1 MRITHSMMTG
11 TFLANLNRTLSRM
24 GTQQSQLAS
33 NRRITRL
40 SDDPIGT
47 INALAIR
54 KKLNRLEQYQKNVS
68 DAQAWLT
75 QSETALSDINEVLKS
90 AYEQAIEASNDTMA
104 QVDRDAVAS
113 YIEQLRDHLFQTG
126 NSTFG
131 DKYIFGGNN
140 TTTTPFTYAAD
151 GTVLYNSVDLG
162 HPTPADLS
170 LLGSQ
175 SPSFGIGPGKTIRVS
190 LTGIEVM
197 GHGAD
202 NLFQVFDGL
211 ISSLRSGDTAGISA
225 GAGTISRKQ
234 NDLLSRMADIGG
246 QTNRLEFVTS
256 RYELDRINTRMVQSE
271 IEDID
276 TAEVIM
282 QYKTAESVYMAA
294 LSTGSKII
302 QPSLLDFLR

>member
-90 AYEQAIEASNDTMA
+90 AYEQAVGASNETMA

-113 YIEQLRDHLFQTG
+113 YMDQLRDTFFRQATPRWRQIHFWRQQLRRQRRTHRQTE
-126 NSTFG
+126 
-131 DKYIFGGNN
+131 
-140 TTTTPFTYAAD
+140 
-151 GTVLYNSVDLG
+151 TVLYNGVDLA
-162 HPTPADLS
+162 HPTPADLA
-170 LLGSQ
+170 LLSNQ
-175 SPSFGIGPGKTIRVS
+175 SPSFEIGPGKTIRVAM
-190 LTGIEVM
+190 TGIEVM
-197 GHGAD
+197 GHGSD
-202 NLFQVFDGL
+202 NLYQVFDGL
-211 ISSLRSGDTAGISA
+211 IASLRSGDTAGISA
-225 GAGTISRKQ
+225 GAGMISNKQ
-234 NDLLSRMADIGG
+234 NELLSRMADIGG

-256 RYELDRINTRMVQSE
+256 RYELDQINTRMVQSE